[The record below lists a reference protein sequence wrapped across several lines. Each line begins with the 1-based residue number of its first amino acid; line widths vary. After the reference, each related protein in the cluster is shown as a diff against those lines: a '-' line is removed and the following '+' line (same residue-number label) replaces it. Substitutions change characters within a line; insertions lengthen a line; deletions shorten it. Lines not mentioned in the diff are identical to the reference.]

1 MSRKGLILFLIAG
14 TAWGLPYLFIRIAV
28 EDFSTW
34 TIVFTRVVI
43 GAAVLIPIALN
54 LKVLVPALK
63 AWKYVLA
70 YAVIEMVGPW
80 FLITEAER
88 VINSG
93 LAGLLVATVPFFGL
107 MLGLFYQKDKSLA
120 HPKTL
125 AGLVIGF
132 AGVILL
138 VGIDALSGHIS
149 LPHVLMI
156 ILAALGYSIA
166 PVIVATKI
174 PHVSGVAVN
183 GLAMAIVAV
192 VYAVPAAI
200 NIPSEIAA
208 SPSLDSILSIVG
220 LGVICS
226 AIAFVAFFRLV
237 REIGSTRATLVTYM
251 NMAVAVLLGIILLSE
266 PITPGILVGFPL
278 VIIGSVLATR
288 KHASKKQASKKL
300 AVKESDNEVSA

>member
-1 MSRKGLILFLIAG
+1 MSKKGLILFLIAG
-14 TAWGLPYLFIRIAV
+14 TAWGMPYLFIRIAV

-34 TIVFTRVVI
+34 TIVFARVVI
-43 GAAVLIPIALN
+43 GAAVLIPIAMKRN
-54 LKVLVPALK
+54 VLKPALK
-63 AWKYVLA
+63 AWPYVLA
-70 YAVIEMVGPW
+70 YAVIEMVFPW

-107 MLGLFYQKDKSLA
+107 LIGIFYQKDKSLK

-125 AGLVIGF
+125 AGLALGF
-132 AGVILL
+132 TGVVLL

-156 ILAALGYSIA
+156 ILAAVGYSIA

-192 VYAVPAAI
+192 VYAIPAALALP
-200 NIPSEIAA
+200 NEVTA
-208 SPSLDSILSIVG
+208 SPPVESWLSILG

-226 AIAFVAFFRLV
+226 AVAFVAFFQLIK
-237 REIGSTRATLVTYM
+237 EIGSTRSTLVTYM
-251 NMAVAVLLGIILLSE
+251 NMAVAVVLGILLLGE
-266 PITPGILVGFPL
+266 PITAGILIGFPL
-278 VIIGSVLATR
+278 VLVGSYLATK
-288 KHASKKQASKKL
+288 KHTGA
-300 AVKESDNEVSA
+300 NH

>member
-1 MSRKGLILFLIAG
+1 MSRKGLLLFLIAG
-14 TAWGLPYLFIRIAV
+14 TAWGMPYLFIRIAV

-43 GAAVLIPIALN
+43 GAAVLVPIAIYRKAL
-54 LKVLVPALK
+54 LPALK

-70 YAVIEMVGPW
+70 YAALEMIGPW

-107 MLGLFYQKDKSLA
+107 LIGIFYQKDKTLK

-132 AGVILL
+132 AGIILL
-138 VGIDALSGHIS
+138 VGIDTIAGHVS
-149 LPHVLMI
+149 LPHVFMI
-156 ILAALGYSIA
+156 ILAAIGYSVA

-174 PHVSGVAVN
+174 PNVSGVAVN

-192 VYAVPAAI
+192 VYAVPAIFALP
-200 NIPSEIAA
+200 NEIAA
-208 SPSLDSILSIVG
+208 APPIESWLSLLG

-226 AIAFVAFFRLV
+226 AIAFVAFFRLIK
-237 REIGSTRATLVTYM
+237 EIGSARATLVTYM
-251 NMAVAVLLGIILLSE
+251 NMAVAVLLGIILLAE
-266 PITPGILVGFPL
+266 PITPGILIGFPMVL
-278 VIIGSVLATR
+278 IGSVLATR
-288 KHASKKQASKKL
+288 KHVKK
-300 AVKESDNEVSA
+300 

>member
-1 MSRKGLILFLIAG
+1 MSKKGLILFLIAG
-14 TAWGLPYLFIRIAV
+14 TAWGMPYLFIRIAV

-34 TIVFTRVVI
+34 TIVFARVVI
-43 GAAVLIPIALN
+43 GAAVLIPIAMKRN
-54 LKVLVPALK
+54 VLKPALK
-63 AWKYVLA
+63 AWPYVLA
-70 YAVIEMVGPW
+70 YAVIEMVFPW

-107 MLGLFYQKDKSLA
+107 LIGIFYQKDKSLK

-125 AGLVIGF
+125 AGLAIGF
-132 AGVILL
+132 TGVVLL

-156 ILAALGYSIA
+156 ILAAVGYSIA

-174 PHVSGVAVN
+174 PQVSGVAVN

-192 VYAVPAAI
+192 VYAIPAALAL
-200 NIPSEIAA
+200 PKEVAA
-208 SPSLDSILSIVG
+208 NPPVESWLSILG

-226 AIAFVAFFRLV
+226 AVAFVAFFQLIK
-237 REIGSTRATLVTYM
+237 EIGSTRSTLVTYM
-251 NMAVAVLLGIILLSE
+251 NMAVAVVLGILLLGE
-266 PITPGILVGFPL
+266 PITAGILVGFPL
-278 VIIGSVLATR
+278 VLIGSYLATK
-288 KHASKKQASKKL
+288 KHVAKTF
-300 AVKESDNEVSA
+300 

>member
-1 MSRKGLILFLIAG
+1 M
-14 TAWGLPYLFIRIAV
+14 PYLFIRIAV

-34 TIVFTRVVI
+34 TIVFTRVII
-43 GAAVLIPIALN
+43 GAAVLIPIAVYRKAL
-54 LKVLVPALK
+54 LPALK

-70 YAVIEMVGPW
+70 YAALEMIGPW

-107 MLGLFYQKDKSLA
+107 LIGIFYQKDKSLK

-125 AGLVIGF
+125 AGLAIGF
-132 AGVILL
+132 AGIILL
-138 VGIDALSGHIS
+138 VGIDTIAGHVS
-149 LPHVLMI
+149 LPHVFMI
-156 ILAALGYSIA
+156 ILAAIGYAVA

-174 PHVSGVAVN
+174 PNVSGVAVN

-192 VYAVPAAI
+192 VYA
-200 NIPSEIAA
+200 IPSVLALPGEIAA
-208 SPSLDSILSIVG
+208 APPVESWLSLLG

-226 AIAFVAFFRLV
+226 AIAFVAFFRLIK
-237 REIGSTRATLVTYM
+237 EIGSARATLVTYM

-266 PITPGILVGFPL
+266 PITPGILIGMPL
-278 VIIGSVLATR
+278 VLIGSVLATR
-288 KHASKKQASKKL
+288 KHVKK
-300 AVKESDNEVSA
+300 

>member
-1 MSRKGLILFLIAG
+1 MSKKGLILFLIAG
-14 TAWGLPYLFIRIAV
+14 TAWGMPYLFIRIAV

-34 TIVFTRVVI
+34 TIVFSRVVI
-43 GAAVLIPIALN
+43 GAAVLIPIAMKRDV
-54 LKVLVPALK
+54 LKPALK
-63 AWKYVLA
+63 AWPYVLA
-70 YAVIEMVGPW
+70 YAVIEMIFPW

-107 MLGLFYQKDKSLA
+107 LIGIFYQKDKSLK

-125 AGLVIGF
+125 AGLAIGF
-132 AGVILL
+132 TGVVLL

-156 ILAALGYSIA
+156 ILAAVGYSIA

-192 VYAVPAAI
+192 VYAIPASLAL
-200 NIPSEIAA
+200 PKEIAA
-208 SPSLDSILSIVG
+208 NPPVESWLSILG

-226 AIAFVAFFRLV
+226 AVAFVAFFQLIK
-237 REIGSTRATLVTYM
+237 EIGSTRSTLVTYM
-251 NMAVAVLLGIILLSE
+251 NMAVAVVLGILLLGE
-266 PITPGILVGFPL
+266 PITAGILVGFPMVL
-278 VIIGSVLATR
+278 IGSYLATK
-288 KHASKKQASKKL
+288 KHA
-300 AVKESDNEVSA
+300 VK

>member
-1 MSRKGLILFLIAG
+1 MSKKGLILFLIAG
-14 TAWGLPYLFIRIAV
+14 TAWGMPYLFIRIAV

-34 TIVFTRVVI
+34 TIVFARVVI
-43 GAAVLIPIALN
+43 GAAVLIPIAMKRN
-54 LKVLVPALK
+54 VLKPALK
-63 AWKYVLA
+63 AWPYVLA
-70 YAVIEMVGPW
+70 YAVIEMIFPW

-107 MLGLFYQKDKSLA
+107 LIGIFYQKDKSLK

-125 AGLVIGF
+125 AGLAIGF
-132 AGVILL
+132 TGVVLL

-156 ILAALGYSIA
+156 ILAAVGYSIA

-174 PHVSGVAVN
+174 PQVSGVAVN

-192 VYAVPAAI
+192 VYAIPAALAL
-200 NIPSEIAA
+200 PKEVAA
-208 SPSLDSILSIVG
+208 NPPVESWLSILG

-226 AIAFVAFFRLV
+226 AVAFVAFFQLIK
-237 REIGSTRATLVTYM
+237 EIGSTRSTLVTYM
-251 NMAVAVLLGIILLSE
+251 NMAVAVVLGILLLGE
-266 PITPGILVGFPL
+266 PITAGILVGFPL
-278 VIIGSVLATR
+278 VLIGSYLATK
-288 KHASKKQASKKL
+288 KHVAKTL
-300 AVKESDNEVSA
+300 

>member
-1 MSRKGLILFLIAG
+1 MSRKGLLLFLIAG
-14 TAWGLPYLFIRIAV
+14 TAWGMPYLFIRIAV

-43 GAAVLIPIALN
+43 GAAVLIPIAIYRKAL
-54 LKVLVPALK
+54 LPALK

-70 YAVIEMVGPW
+70 YAALEMIGPW

-107 MLGLFYQKDKSLA
+107 LIGIFYQKDKTLK

-125 AGLVIGF
+125 AGLAIGF
-132 AGVILL
+132 AGIILL
-138 VGIDALSGHIS
+138 VGIDTLAGHVS
-149 LPHVLMI
+149 LPHVFMI
-156 ILAALGYSIA
+156 ILAAIGYAVA

-174 PHVSGVAVN
+174 PNVSGVAVN

-192 VYAVPAAI
+192 VYAVPSLFAL
-200 NIPSEIAA
+200 PGEIAA
-208 SPSLDSILSIVG
+208 APPVESWLSLVG

-237 REIGSTRATLVTYM
+237 REIGSARATLVTYM

-266 PITPGILVGFPL
+266 PITPGILIGMPL
-278 VIIGSVLATR
+278 VLIGSVLATR
-288 KHASKKQASKKL
+288 KHVKK
-300 AVKESDNEVSA
+300 

>member
-1 MSRKGLILFLIAG
+1 MSKKGLILFLIAG
-14 TAWGLPYLFIRIAV
+14 TAWGMPYLFIRIAV

-34 TIVFTRVVI
+34 TIVFSRVVI
-43 GAAVLIPIALN
+43 GAAVLIPIAMKRDV
-54 LKVLVPALK
+54 LKPALK
-63 AWKYVLA
+63 AWPYVLA
-70 YAVIEMVGPW
+70 YAVIEMIFPW

-107 MLGLFYQKDKSLA
+107 LIGIFYQKDKSLK

-125 AGLVIGF
+125 AGLAIGF
-132 AGVILL
+132 TGVVLL

-156 ILAALGYSIA
+156 ILAAVGYSIA

-192 VYAVPAAI
+192 VYAIPASLAL
-200 NIPSEIAA
+200 PTEIAA
-208 SPSLDSILSIVG
+208 TPPVESWLSILG

-226 AIAFVAFFRLV
+226 AVAFVAFFQLIK
-237 REIGSTRATLVTYM
+237 EIGSTRSTLVTYM
-251 NMAVAVLLGIILLSE
+251 NMAVAVVLGILLLGE
-266 PITPGILVGFPL
+266 PITAGILVGFPL
-278 VIIGSVLATR
+278 VLIGSYLATK
-288 KHASKKQASKKL
+288 KH
-300 AVKESDNEVSA
+300 KESQ

>member
-1 MSRKGLILFLIAG
+1 MSRKGLLLFLIAG
-14 TAWGLPYLFIRIAV
+14 TAWGMPSLFIRIAV

-43 GAAVLIPIALN
+43 GAAVLIPIAIYRKAL
-54 LKVLVPALK
+54 LPALK

-70 YAVIEMVGPW
+70 YAALEMIGPW

-107 MLGLFYQKDKSLA
+107 LIGIFYQKDKTLK

-125 AGLVIGF
+125 AGLAIGF
-132 AGVILL
+132 AGIILL
-138 VGIDALSGHIS
+138 VGIDTLAGHVS
-149 LPHVLMI
+149 LPHVFMI
-156 ILAALGYSIA
+156 ILAAIGYAVA

-174 PHVSGVAVN
+174 PNVSGVAVN

-192 VYAVPAAI
+192 VYAVPSLFAL
-200 NIPSEIAA
+200 PGEIAA
-208 SPSLDSILSIVG
+208 APPVESWLSLVG

-237 REIGSTRATLVTYM
+237 REIGSARATLVTYM

-266 PITPGILVGFPL
+266 PITPGILIGMPL
-278 VIIGSVLATR
+278 VLIGSVLATR
-288 KHASKKQASKKL
+288 KHVKK
-300 AVKESDNEVSA
+300 

>member
-1 MSRKGLILFLIAG
+1 MSKKGLILFLIAG
-14 TAWGLPYLFIRIAV
+14 TAWGMPYLFIRIAV

-34 TIVFTRVVI
+34 TIVFSRVVI
-43 GAAVLIPIALN
+43 GAAVLIPIAMKRDV
-54 LKVLVPALK
+54 LKPALK
-63 AWKYVLA
+63 AWPYVLA
-70 YAVIEMVGPW
+70 YAVIEMIFPW

-107 MLGLFYQKDKSLA
+107 LIGIFYQKDKSLK

-125 AGLVIGF
+125 AGLAVGF
-132 AGVILL
+132 TGVVLL
-138 VGIDALSGHIS
+138 VGIDALSGQIS

-156 ILAALGYSIA
+156 ILAAVGYSIA

-192 VYAVPAAI
+192 VYAIPAALAL
-200 NIPSEIAA
+200 PKEVAA
-208 SPSLDSILSIVG
+208 NPPVESWLSILG

-226 AIAFVAFFRLV
+226 AVAFVAFFQLIK
-237 REIGSTRATLVTYM
+237 EIGSTRSTLVTYM
-251 NMAVAVLLGIILLSE
+251 NMAVAVVLGILLLGE
-266 PITPGILVGFPL
+266 PITAGILVGFPL
-278 VIIGSVLATR
+278 VLIGSYLATK
-288 KHASKKQASKKL
+288 KH
-300 AVKESDNEVSA
+300 

>member
-1 MSRKGLILFLIAG
+1 MSRKGLLLFLIAG
-14 TAWGLPYLFIRIAV
+14 TAWGMPYLFIRIAV

-43 GAAVLIPIALN
+43 GAAVLVPIAIYRKAL
-54 LKVLVPALK
+54 LPALK

-70 YAVIEMVGPW
+70 YAALEMIGPW

-107 MLGLFYQKDKSLA
+107 LIGIYYQKDKSLK

-125 AGLVIGF
+125 AGLAIGF
-132 AGVILL
+132 AGIILL
-138 VGIDALSGHIS
+138 VGIDTIAGHIS
-149 LPHVLMI
+149 LPHVLMM
-156 ILAALGYSIA
+156 ILAAIGYSVA

-174 PHVSGVAVN
+174 PNVSGVAVN
-183 GLAMAIVAV
+183 GLAMAIVAI
-192 VYAVPAAI
+192 VYAIPAI
-200 NIPSEIAA
+200 FSLPSEIAA
-208 SPSLDSILSIVG
+208 APRIESWLSLLG

-226 AIAFVAFFRLV
+226 AIAFVAFFRLIK
-237 REIGSTRATLVTYM
+237 EIGSARATLVTYM

-266 PITPGILVGFPL
+266 PITPGILIGMPL
-278 VIIGSVLATR
+278 VLIGSVLATR
-288 KHASKKQASKKL
+288 KHVKK
-300 AVKESDNEVSA
+300 

>member
-1 MSRKGLILFLIAG
+1 MSRKGLLLFLIAG
-14 TAWGLPYLFIRIAV
+14 TAWGMPYLFIRIAV

-43 GAAVLIPIALN
+43 GAAVLVPIAIYRKAL
-54 LKVLVPALK
+54 LPALK

-70 YAVIEMVGPW
+70 YAALEMIGPW

-107 MLGLFYQKDKSLA
+107 LIGIFYQKDKTLK

-132 AGVILL
+132 AGIILL
-138 VGIDALSGHIS
+138 VGIDTIAGHVS
-149 LPHVLMI
+149 LPHVFMI
-156 ILAALGYSIA
+156 ILAAIGYSVA

-174 PHVSGVAVN
+174 PNVSGVAVN

-192 VYAVPAAI
+192 VYAIPAI
-200 NIPSEIAA
+200 VSLPSEIAA
-208 SPSLDSILSIVG
+208 QPPIESWLSLLG

-226 AIAFVAFFRLV
+226 AIAFVAFFRLIK
-237 REIGSTRATLVTYM
+237 EIGSARATLVTYM
-251 NMAVAVLLGIILLSE
+251 NMAVAVLLGIILLAE
-266 PITPGILVGFPL
+266 PITPGILIGFPL
-278 VIIGSVLATR
+278 VLIGSVLATR
-288 KHASKKQASKKL
+288 KHVKK
-300 AVKESDNEVSA
+300 

>member
-1 MSRKGLILFLIAG
+1 MSKKGLILFLIAG
-14 TAWGLPYLFIRIAV
+14 TAWGMPYLFIRIAV

-34 TIVFTRVVI
+34 TIVFSRVVI
-43 GAAVLIPIALN
+43 GAAVLIPIAMKRDV
-54 LKVLVPALK
+54 LKPALK
-63 AWKYVLA
+63 AWPYVLA
-70 YAVIEMVGPW
+70 YAVIEMIFPW

-107 MLGLFYQKDKSLA
+107 LIGIFYQKDKSLK

-125 AGLVIGF
+125 AGLAVGF
-132 AGVILL
+132 TGVVLL

-156 ILAALGYSIA
+156 ILAAVGYSIA

-192 VYAVPAAI
+192 VYAIPAALAL
-200 NIPSEIAA
+200 PKEVAA
-208 SPSLDSILSIVG
+208 NPPVESWLSILG

-226 AIAFVAFFRLV
+226 AVAFVAFFQLIK
-237 REIGSTRATLVTYM
+237 EIGSTRSTLVTYM
-251 NMAVAVLLGIILLSE
+251 NMAVAVVLGILLLGE
-266 PITPGILVGFPL
+266 PITAGILVGFPL
-278 VIIGSVLATR
+278 VLIGSYLATK
-288 KHASKKQASKKL
+288 KH
-300 AVKESDNEVSA
+300 

>member
-1 MSRKGLILFLIAG
+1 MSRKGLLLFLIAG
-14 TAWGLPYLFIRIAV
+14 TAWGMPYLFIRIAV

-34 TIVFTRVVI
+34 TIVFTRVII
-43 GAAVLIPIALN
+43 GAAVLIPIAIYRKAL
-54 LKVLVPALK
+54 LPALK

-70 YAVIEMVGPW
+70 YAALEMIGPW

-107 MLGLFYQKDKSLA
+107 LIGIFYQKDKSLK

-125 AGLVIGF
+125 AGLAIGF
-132 AGVILL
+132 AGIILL
-138 VGIDALSGHIS
+138 VGIDTLAGHVS
-149 LPHVLMI
+149 LPHVFMI
-156 ILAALGYSIA
+156 ILAAIGYAVA

-174 PHVSGVAVN
+174 PNVSGVAVN
-183 GLAMAIVAV
+183 GLAMAIVAI
-192 VYAVPAAI
+192 VYAVPALIAL
-200 NIPSEIAA
+200 PSEIAA
-208 SPSLDSILSIVG
+208 APPVESWLSLVG

-237 REIGSTRATLVTYM
+237 REIGSARATLVTYM

-266 PITPGILVGFPL
+266 PITPGILIGMPL
-278 VIIGSVLATR
+278 VLIGSVLATR
-288 KHASKKQASKKL
+288 KHVKK
-300 AVKESDNEVSA
+300 